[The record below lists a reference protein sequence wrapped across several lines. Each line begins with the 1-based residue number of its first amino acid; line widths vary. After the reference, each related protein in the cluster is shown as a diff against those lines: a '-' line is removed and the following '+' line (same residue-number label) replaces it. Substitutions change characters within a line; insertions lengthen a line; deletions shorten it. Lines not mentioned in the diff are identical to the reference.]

1 MKASDYEPD
10 ENGKRSR
17 VTGMGRANWSVETTC
32 NPGYEMCRG
41 CTIDEA
47 HMIADALEQQAIRE
61 DADKRL
67 RAAGIVREKP
77 QTESE
82 AT

>member
-1 MKASDYEPD
+1 MSVQATERPD
-10 ENGKRSR
+10 LYICGDCSE
-17 VTGMGRANWSVETTC
+17 
-32 NPGYEMCRG
+32 
-41 CTIDEA
+41 DEA
-47 HMIADALEQQAIRE
+47 TMIAEALEQQAIRE